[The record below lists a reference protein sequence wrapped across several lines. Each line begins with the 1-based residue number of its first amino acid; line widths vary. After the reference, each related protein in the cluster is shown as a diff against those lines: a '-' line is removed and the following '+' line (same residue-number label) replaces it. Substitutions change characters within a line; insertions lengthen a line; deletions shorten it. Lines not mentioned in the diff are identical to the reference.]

1 MGRLVSAVRA
11 RAALG
16 SAAGATKTLRT
27 PSRGAIQLSH
37 LPSGDR
43 RPAALV
49 GLPKNFSR
57 AISGTPS
64 WAAAGMAARGR
75 PAQAASSSFLVV
87 MDPPSDS
94 SEAILVYYQANTQV
108 DFT

>member
-1 MGRLVSAVRA
+1 MGRLVSAGRA
-11 RAALG
+11 RAAFG
-16 SAAGATKTLRT
+16 SEAGAAKRLST
-27 PSRGAIQLSH
+27 PSRGAVQPSP

-43 RPAALV
+43 RPAAMV

-64 WAAAGMAARGR
+64 WAAAGMAATAR

-87 MDPPSDS
+87 MDPPRDS
-94 SEAILVYYQANTQV
+94 SGAILVYY
-108 DFT
+108 